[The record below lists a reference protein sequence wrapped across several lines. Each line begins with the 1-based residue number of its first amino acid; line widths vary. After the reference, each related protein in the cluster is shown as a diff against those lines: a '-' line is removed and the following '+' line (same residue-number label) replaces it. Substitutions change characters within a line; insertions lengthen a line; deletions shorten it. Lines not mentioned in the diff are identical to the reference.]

1 MFAACGGCPGQVQ
14 RIDHVRTIRPAPP
27 APRSPPSRIALHIR
41 FRRTPSTTLFQIIGH
56 PTGVLIW
63 AASVGKAPASK
74 ETCMLGQFLGGA
86 CRSPRTPRT
95 PGREEGHISC
105 RESRFYLVSTYVR
118 TTYVFRGRGRLDEAC
133 GRTRPQVGAVVAD
146 LGGLF
151 EIRWGMNMCAAA
163 CRPWCH
169 EHHGPKSPLYRFSQ
183 AIG

>member
-1 MFAACGGCPGQVQ
+1 MFAACGGCPGQAQ
-14 RIDHVRTIRPAPP
+14 RIDHARAIRPGPPP

-105 RESRFYLVSTYVR
+105 RESRFYLVSTCVLR
-118 TTYVFRGRGRLDEAC
+118 TFFAAAVGSMRR
-133 GRTRPQVGAVVAD
+133 VGAPVPRWARLWPTWAGCLRSD
-146 LGGLF
+146 GG
-151 EIRWGMNMCAAA
+151 
-163 CRPWCH
+163 
-169 EHHGPKSPLYRFSQ
+169 
-183 AIG
+183 